1 MALRLLTEL
10 HFDVLSLKGV
20 CICLFEP
27 TLVKMP
33 HCWIYKSHVTAHLF
47 YFLFSVTRVR
57 TQGFVTVS
65 FNIVMKDMKKLGY
78 DILPSDVSTVSV
90 PENVGMATEA

>member
-1 MALRLLTEL
+1 M
-10 HFDVLSLKGV
+10 
-20 CICLFEP
+20 
-27 TLVKMP
+27 
-33 HCWIYKSHVTAHLF
+33 
-47 YFLFSVTRVR
+47 TRVR